1 MTHAR
6 LGVAVVSGVTA
17 GGGDTNAFPTG
28 TIR

>member
-1 MTHAR
+1 MTYAL
-6 LGVAVVSGVTA
+6 LGVAVVSGLTA